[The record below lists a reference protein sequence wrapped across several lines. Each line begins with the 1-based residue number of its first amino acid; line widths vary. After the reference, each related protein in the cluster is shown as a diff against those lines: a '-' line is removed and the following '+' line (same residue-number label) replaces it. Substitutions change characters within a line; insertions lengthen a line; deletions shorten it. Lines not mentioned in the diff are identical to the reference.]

1 MKNAIDGLPH
11 EWHDSTFKKFMLICR
26 PLLWAM
32 ITMLGYHEVWP
43 ILIHM
48 FNIDLVLSSDVSHI
62 QGVVKEF
69 KDHVHVLRVYE

>member
-11 EWHDSTFKKFMLICR
+11 EWHNSTFEEFMLICR

-32 ITMLGYHEVWP
+32 IAVLGYHKVWP
-43 ILIHM
+43 IFIHM